1 MNLNLSITADI
12 RAPPHLTVLL
22 KYPIQGEFVNESIP
36 TEQLQL
42 VFGMTLQD
50 LVGHLNKPLPSRKRS

>member
-1 MNLNLSITADI
+1 
-12 RAPPHLTVLL
+12 L

-50 LVGHLNKPLPSRKRS
+50 LVGHLISHCHRARDRKLPETNGASEGFSLLYEPV